1 MRVTEG
7 LMLDAMQGQGRLGEA
22 STYGDAWYAD
32 K

>member
-7 LMLDAMQGQGRLGEA
+7 LMLDAMQGRLGEA